1 MCRTAHKS
9 LFLYTESLA
18 GVKTTSDDI
27 FQIQIPFPTC
37 ISLHVI
43 CFFFRA
49 TSFDELTLN
58 HDNVLHTR

>member
-1 MCRTAHKS
+1 MCAHNS

-37 ISLHVI
+37 ISLHVL
-43 CFFFRA
+43 CYFFIFGA
-49 TSFDELTLN
+49 TSFDELN
-58 HDNVLHTR
+58 HDNWLHTR